1 MKQPSRPDYIK
12 TEEFAGLP
20 SGEFQPPKV
29 LPSWAELP
37 LFSGMSADAR
47 ARFHDAMDAI
57 DYADGANIITQGE
70 SGEDMY
76 VLDSG
81 NVRVTVRNDED
92 EVVFEKVV
100 PAPAIFGEMALITHA
115 PRTATLTVVGE
126 ASCLRIQKET
136 VLELFA
142 REPDTAVFLTRLV
155 GERLMETQGIRRV
168 GKYEVIGRLGAGGV
182 ATVFEAKH
190 PQLGTPVALKMLS
203 HALVFHEGFAE
214 HFAEEARLVAQLQHD
229 NIVRVLDTEQAYG
242 THFIVMEKLTGTLL
256 EDLIYS
262 DQNIGWQNTR
272 RILREIAE
280 ALAYSHGEGF
290 IHRDIKPENVFM
302 LTDGRVKLMDF
313 GIATKGGAGDQGKVL
328 GTPYYM
334 SPEQICGQ
342 PVDGRTDLYSLGILA
357 YELVTRDVPFDA
369 DSIDAL
375 FACHIRK
382 PLPDPR
388 RAVPDLPDDLHE
400 FIMRSTRKKPDDRFK
415 DCAEAAAYL
424 KAAAEVPVLDRF
436 GMTTLSVTYHE
447 SRNAQVQQIM
457 AEAEAKLKGVSGVAS
472 FTGHR
477 WMPVPAAAPPP
488 PPGLPPAA
496 PPAAPPPGPPPGP
509 PPEATP
515 AADD

>member
-1 MKQPSRPDYIK
+1 MTTKPDY
-12 TEEFAGLP
+12 TATQQFEGLP
-20 SGEFQPPKV
+20 SGEFSAPLIPPG
-29 LPSWAELP
+29 WAELP
-37 LFSGMSADAR
+37 LFAGMSAAALAQFR
-47 ARFHDAMDAI
+47 AAMEVI
-57 DYADGANIITQGE
+57 DFADGATFIRQGE

-76 VLDSG
+76 VLESG
-81 NVRVTVRNDED
+81 SARVTVRNDD
-92 EVVFEKVV
+92 DAVVFEKVV
-100 PAPAIFGEMALITHA
+100 AAPAIFGEMALITHA
-115 PRTATLTVVGE
+115 PRTATLTVVGG
-126 ASCLRIQKET
+126 ARCLRIDKEV

-155 GERLMETQGIRRV
+155 GERLMEAGGIRRV

-190 PQLGTPVALKMLS
+190 PDLGTPVALKMLS
-203 HALVFHEGFAE
+203 HALVFHAGFAE
-214 HFAEEARLVAQLQHD
+214 HFAEEARLVAGLQHD
-229 NIVRVLDTEQAYG
+229 NIVRVMDTEQAYG

-262 DQNIGWQNTR
+262 EQTIEWQNCR
-272 RILREIAE
+272 RILREICE
-280 ALAYSHGEGF
+280 ALAYSHDKGF

-313 GIATKGGAGDQGKVL
+313 GIATKGGAGDTGKVL

-342 PVDGRTDLYSLGILA
+342 PVDGRSDLYSLGILA

-369 DSIDAL
+369 DSIDGL

-388 RAVPDLPDDLHE
+388 REVADLPDDLHE
-400 FIMRSTRKKPDDRFK
+400 FIMRATRKKPEDRFA
-415 DCAEAAAYL
+415 DCGEAAAYL

-436 GMTTLSVTYHE
+436 GMTTISVTYHE
-447 SRNAQVQQIM
+447 TRSAQINEIM
-457 AEAEAKLKGVSGVAS
+457 AEAEERLRGLTGVAA

-477 WMPVPAAAPPP
+477 WMPVAPVAPV
-488 PPGLPPAA
+488 A
-496 PPAAPPPGPPPGP
+496 PPAPSGPPPAPSGPPPGPPPGSV
-509 PPEATP
+509 
-515 AADD
+515 D